1 LFLSLRR
8 FRCRKDPHHF
18 SSQDPTA
25 KDDLLKTIISLKDE
39 IRDATRKSTLL
50 GIDTQVENANKA
62 GNSDDEDD
70 EDIDA
75 LFEEVEVPIL
85 DEPSTSVASD
95 KPNATIK
102 SKKLPPVQRVF
113 PLSHEPHMAEDSTY
127 TSPLQA
133 QIERTGRLREK

>member
-1 LFLSLRR
+1 L
-8 FRCRKDPHHF
+8 

-62 GNSDDEDD
+62 AKSDDEDD

-75 LFEEVEVPIL
+75 LFEEVEVPTL

-95 KPNATIK
+95 RQSAAIK

-113 PLSHEPHMAEDSTY
+113 PLAHEPHMADDATY

-133 QIERTGRLREK
+133 QIERTDRLREK